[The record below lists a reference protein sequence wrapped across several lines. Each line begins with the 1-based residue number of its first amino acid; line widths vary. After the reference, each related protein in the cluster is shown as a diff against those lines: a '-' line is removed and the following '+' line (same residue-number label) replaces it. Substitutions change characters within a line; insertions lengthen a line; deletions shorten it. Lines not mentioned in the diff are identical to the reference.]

1 MRFRSAI
8 LLLFC
13 LSFVL
18 IPVFDSSAVN
28 VSLRVNEAATKV
40 SLREDAAEVSLAIE
54 NLTADPIRVKLELE
68 WLDPK
73 GNIPNRTGRV
83 ENIPPGAS
91 KLKIPFPLYNHFRDS
106 DTPWFR
112 LKYRITSD
120 EEPRK
125 PFAPVTGIIS
135 LSEMAQEMFE
145 LHVIAADFAVPG
157 KLYRAQVRALH
168 PVNARPIAG
177 VRITSELKFDNDAKD
192 KFTASGITD
201 RSGLVSLSFNLPQSL
216 KLASDVSLSV
226 KGKLGEYSQETDFDL
241 RNWQAKAARIILTT
255 DKPLYQPGQTLHIRA
270 LALDFHNRAIPDTDL
285 EIEVQ
290 DPEHATQFRADL
302 KTSRFGVANA
312 DWTIPDGTR
321 LGDFNIKASLD
332 DEDHG
337 EGEGF
342 QTVKITRY
350 ELPNFAVKTKPDR
363 GFYLP
368 GQNAEV
374 EIRADYLFGQP
385 VTKAKVRVVRETQ
398 RQWNYKLQKWES
410 KEAESFEGEADAT
423 GKFTAK
429 IDLTNA
435 HKDFEDNTY
444 QRFNDLSYAA
454 YFTDQTTGRTEQKR
468 FDLRVTRE
476 PIHVYFIGGD
486 YYQAKGLPIQ
496 FYVSASYADGTP
508 AVCDIAISKQ
518 LEKNYSAGGKEEFT
532 EQQLRTVRTNRF
544 GIAKVSELALPVQ
557 TNDDEFALG
566 LTANDGKGATGHH
579 TENLRLSDDAF
590 VRLRMSKAIYL
601 KGEPIE
607 LRLISNRPNAVAVLS
622 VAKGFEILLSQTVR
636 LRNGK
641 AYVVLPYR
649 PEFND
654 VLSISALIIGERDSN
669 SANSRSVIYPHDP
682 ELKLDVALDRAEYRP
697 GDEATAR
704 FRALTGEGLPVESV
718 LGISVVDRAVEE
730 RARTNGEFG
739 SIRRHDFVRSY
750 LQDSQNVA
758 GITERDLRK
767 LDVKQPI
774 SAELQL
780 AAEILLLNGGYQP
793 RAETSGDF
801 NYDQQRIFNDLTQR
815 TLRPLRV
822 ALDRHY
828 DKTGEYPRNREA
840 LDRILNIAELKF
852 DDLRDPWG
860 NSFHAE
866 FSTSRERDH
875 FNVQSAGA
883 DKKFGTADDFPI
895 YITGW
900 LYFKPLGDL
909 IQRTAQRLAERDGRI
924 SLDVAAFKQ
933 ELNRDGLDFDSLRD
947 RLGKPYS
954 LSLLPRNTMLQIEV
968 TSNSQ
973 GWFAAWSVGIEYFQ
987 PMIPRLNAALEKQF
1001 NADGSFPVSDETL
1014 FATLKTG
1021 GIDSNAMKD
1030 LWGNPYYGN
1039 YLSRILRT
1047 NRISIRFEELQ
1058 KNPLAAQTPQVE
1070 KVNFIELR
1078 SKGPDG
1084 QTNTQ
1089 DDFKV
1094 AEFVRLN
1101 LEQDGP
1107 TSTQTTAS
1115 KPPVNTQIG
1124 TGAIKGVI
1132 TDLNGAVI
1140 PGAIAKAVSR
1150 STNQVYEVRSDA
1162 EGVYLIRNLPSGIY
1176 RLIVFAN
1183 GFKTLSVE
1191 DVPIRSVTLTEANV
1205 VLEVGAVSETVMVS
1219 GGVLETQTE
1228 SASVSNSFR
1237 SDQIA
1242 NLPLNSRNV
1251 ANLLALKPGAQVS
1264 VQSGTSTPRLREHF
1278 QETLVWQP
1286 QLETDKQGRA
1296 RLKFKLADNITTWK
1310 LSVIGSTVDGQIGF
1324 AEKDFTAFQPFFAE
1338 LDPPRVLTEGDEIAL
1353 PVVLR
1358 NYLNKAQTVTT
1369 EMKPEPWFS
1378 LRGSAR
1384 QTTTVQAADAAKA
1397 LFDFRVL
1404 ASVKDGKQRV
1414 TALGS
1419 DANDA
1424 IEKPVTVHPDGEEI
1438 AQSLSQLFGERAKF
1452 DVTIPTNAIKGST
1465 RAELKIY
1472 PNLRAHV
1479 LESIEAILERPH
1491 GCGEQTISSTYPS
1504 LLALRLYELV
1514 GGEESPGAAKAKR
1527 YLQAGYDRLRGYHN
1541 PNGGFAYWHGND
1553 ADVALTAYALKFLH
1567 DAGQFITVD
1576 ESTVSEAY
1584 NWLLKQQRPD
1594 GSWDKYRDDSN
1605 DSRSRAMV
1613 TAYVAKSLAMI
1624 EAQSKAKP
1632 AAELKTALDFLSASI
1647 EENNEAYVIAS
1658 TALAAF
1664 DSGKTALAQK
1674 AVAKLHHLAREEA
1687 GTAYWTVAS
1696 NTPFY
1701 SWGKAGQIE
1710 TTAIAAQA
1718 LMRAGQS
1725 DKQTTASPL
1734 IERSML
1740 FLLQNKDRYGVWH
1753 STQATVNALD
1763 ALLAAETINGLPAGA
1778 AHGAEILVNGK
1789 AATSVAIPAGNKLS
1803 APLTVDLSQFVGS
1816 GTQQIEIRRPA
1827 NSSIATAQ
1835 LVMSHY
1841 RPWTAMPATEATPE
1855 TNAANSMRLKV
1866 KYDHS
1871 EVKIGEEVV
1880 CHVEAAR
1887 VAGYGRGMM
1896 LAEIGL
1902 PPGAEV
1908 DRASLESAV
1917 RDNGYSVNQY
1927 DVLPDRVVVYLW
1939 PQSGGT
1945 KFSFKFK
1952 LRYSVKAQSAPS
1964 LLYDYYNPEAKVV
1977 IAPTRFVAQ

>member
-13 LSFVL
+13 MLFIL
-18 IPVFDSSAVN
+18 IPAFRSSAIN
-28 VSLRVNEAATKV
+28 TPLRVNEAATRV
-40 SLREDAAEVSLAIE
+40 SLRETSAEVALAVE
-54 NLTADPIRVKLELE
+54 NLTAEPIRVKLELE

-73 GNIPNRTGRV
+73 DNVPNRTGRV
-83 ENIPPGAS
+83 ENILPGAS
-91 KLKIPFPLYNHFRDS
+91 KLKIPFPLYNYFRDS

-112 LKYRITSD
+112 LRYRITSD
-120 EEPRK
+120 EEMSK

-145 LHVIAADFAVPG
+145 LHVIASDFAVPG

-168 PVNARPIAG
+168 PVNAKPIAG
-177 VRITSELKFDNDAKD
+177 VHITSELKFDNDAED

-201 RSGLVSLSFNLPQSL
+201 RNGLVSLSFNLPQNL
-216 KLASDVSLSV
+216 KPEDGTLNVT
-226 KGKLGEYSQETDFDL
+226 GKLGEYTQESEFDL
-241 RNWQAKAARIILTT
+241 STHYARMARIILTT

-270 LALDFHNRAIPDTDL
+270 LALDFHNRAIPDTEL
-285 EIEVQ
+285 EIEVE
-290 DPEHATQFRADL
+290 DPEHATQFRTNL

-337 EGEGF
+337 EGESF

-350 ELPNFAVKTKPDR
+350 ELPNFAVKTKPNR
-363 GFYLP
+363 GYYLP

-385 VTKAKVRVVRETQ
+385 VTKAKVRVVRETE

-410 KEAESFEGEADAT
+410 NEAESFEGEADAT

-435 HKDFEDNTY
+435 HKDFADETY
-444 QRFNDLSYAA
+444 RRFNDLSYAA

-476 PIHVYFIGGD
+476 PIHVYFIGGN
-486 YYQAKGLPIQ
+486 YSQAKGLPVQ

-518 LEKNYSAGGKEEFT
+518 IEKDNSAGGKEEFA

-557 TNDDEFALG
+557 TEDDEFALG
-566 LTANDGKGATGHH
+566 LTANDSKGATGHH
-579 TENLRLSDDAF
+579 TENLRLSDDAV
-590 VRLRMSKAIYL
+590 VRLRMSKAIFL

-669 SANSRSVIYPHDP
+669 SANSRSVIYPHDH

-704 FRALTGEGLPVESV
+704 FRALTGEGLPVESA

-739 SIRRHDFVRSY
+739 SRQRHDFVRSY
-750 LQDSQNVA
+750 LQDSQSVA
-758 GITERDLRK
+758 GITVRDLQK
-767 LDVKQPI
+767 LDVTQPI

-780 AAEILLLNGGYQP
+780 AAEILLLNGNYQP
-793 RAETSGDF
+793 RPQTSGDF

-828 DKTGEYPRNREA
+828 DKTGEYPRNRES

-860 NSFHAE
+860 NSFRAE

-900 LYFKPLGDL
+900 LYFKPLGDV

-933 ELNRDGLDFDSLRD
+933 ELKRDGLDFDSLRD

-1001 NADGSFPVSDETL
+1001 DADGSFPTSDETL
-1014 FATLKTG
+1014 YATLKAG
-1021 GIDSNAMKD
+1021 GFEPERLKD
-1030 LWGNPYYGN
+1030 IWGNPYYGS
-1039 YLSRILRT
+1039 YLNRILRT
-1047 NRISIRFEELQ
+1047 SHVSIRFEELQ
-1058 KNPLAAQTPQVE
+1058 KNPQAAKTPQVE
-1070 KVNFIELR
+1070 KVNLIELR

-1084 QTNTQ
+1084 QANTQ

-1094 AEFVRLN
+1094 ADFVRMK
-1101 LEQDGP
+1101 LEQDGS
-1107 TSTQTTAS
+1107 TSAQTTAP
-1115 KPPVNTQIG
+1115 KPSANAPIG

-1132 TDLNGAVI
+1132 TDASGAVI
-1140 PGAIAKAVSR
+1140 SNATAKAVNLSA
-1150 STNQVYEVRSDA
+1150 NQVYEVRSNA
-1162 EGVYLIRNLPSGIY
+1162 EGEYLIRNLPSGIY
-1176 RLIVFAN
+1176 RLVVFAN

-1205 VLEVGAVSETVMVS
+1205 VLEVGSVSETVAVS
-1219 GGVLETQTE
+1219 GGVLEVQTE
-1228 SASVSNSFR
+1228 SASVSST
-1237 SDQIA
+1237 QIA

-1264 VQSGTSTPRLREHF
+1264 AKVETSTPRLREHF

-1338 LDPPRVLTEGDEIAL
+1338 LDPPRV
-1353 PVVLR
+1353 
-1358 NYLNKAQTVTT
+1358 
-1369 EMKPEPWFS
+1369 
-1378 LRGSAR
+1378 
-1384 QTTTVQAADAAKA
+1384 
-1397 LFDFRVL
+1397 
-1404 ASVKDGKQRV
+1404 
-1414 TALGS
+1414 
-1419 DANDA
+1419 
-1424 IEKPVTVHPDGEEI
+1424 
-1438 AQSLSQLFGERAKF
+1438 
-1452 DVTIPTNAIKGST
+1452 
-1465 RAELKIY
+1465 
-1472 PNLRAHV
+1472 
-1479 LESIEAILERPH
+1479 
-1491 GCGEQTISSTYPS
+1491 
-1504 LLALRLYELV
+1504 
-1514 GGEESPGAAKAKR
+1514 
-1527 YLQAGYDRLRGYHN
+1527 
-1541 PNGGFAYWHGND
+1541 
-1553 ADVALTAYALKFLH
+1553 
-1567 DAGQFITVD
+1567 
-1576 ESTVSEAY
+1576 
-1584 NWLLKQQRPD
+1584 
-1594 GSWDKYRDDSN
+1594 
-1605 DSRSRAMV
+1605 
-1613 TAYVAKSLAMI
+1613 
-1624 EAQSKAKP
+1624 
-1632 AAELKTALDFLSASI
+1632 
-1647 EENNEAYVIAS
+1647 
-1658 TALAAF
+1658 
-1664 DSGKTALAQK
+1664 
-1674 AVAKLHHLAREEA
+1674 
-1687 GTAYWTVAS
+1687 
-1696 NTPFY
+1696 
-1701 SWGKAGQIE
+1701 
-1710 TTAIAAQA
+1710 
-1718 LMRAGQS
+1718 
-1725 DKQTTASPL
+1725 
-1734 IERSML
+1734 
-1740 FLLQNKDRYGVWH
+1740 
-1753 STQATVNALD
+1753 
-1763 ALLAAETINGLPAGA
+1763 
-1778 AHGAEILVNGK
+1778 
-1789 AATSVAIPAGNKLS
+1789 
-1803 APLTVDLSQFVGS
+1803 
-1816 GTQQIEIRRPA
+1816 
-1827 NSSIATAQ
+1827 
-1835 LVMSHY
+1835 
-1841 RPWTAMPATEATPE
+1841 
-1855 TNAANSMRLKV
+1855 
-1866 KYDHS
+1866 
-1871 EVKIGEEVV
+1871 
-1880 CHVEAAR
+1880 
-1887 VAGYGRGMM
+1887 
-1896 LAEIGL
+1896 
-1902 PPGAEV
+1902 
-1908 DRASLESAV
+1908 
-1917 RDNGYSVNQY
+1917 
-1927 DVLPDRVVVYLW
+1927 
-1939 PQSGGT
+1939 
-1945 KFSFKFK
+1945 
-1952 LRYSVKAQSAPS
+1952 
-1964 LLYDYYNPEAKVV
+1964 
-1977 IAPTRFVAQ
+1977 

>member
-1 MRFRSAI
+1 MRVRSAF
-8 LLLFC
+8 LLFC
-13 LSFVL
+13 LLCLLFP
-18 IPVFDSSAVN
+18 IFRSSAVN
-28 VSLRVNEAATKV
+28 VTLRVNEAATRI
-40 SLREDAAEVSLAIE
+40 SLRESSAEVALAVE
-54 NLTADPIRVKLELE
+54 NLTAETIRVKLELE

-73 GNIPNRTGRV
+73 DNVSNQTGRV
-83 ENIPPGAS
+83 ENISPGAS
-91 KLKIPFPLYNHFRDS
+91 KLKVPFPLYNYFKDS

-112 LKYRITSD
+112 LRYRITSD

-145 LHVIAADFAVPG
+145 LHVIASDFAVPG

-168 PVNARPIAG
+168 PVSAQPVAG
-177 VRITSELKFDNDAKD
+177 VRITGELKFDNDAED

-201 RSGLVSLSFNLPQSL
+201 RSGLASLSFNLPQNL
-216 KLASDVSLSV
+216 KLEDGTLGVT
-226 KGKLGEYSQETDFDL
+226 GKLGEYTQETEFDL
-241 RNWQAKAARIILTT
+241 NAQYAQMARIILTT

-270 LALDFHNRAIPDTDL
+270 LAMDFRNRAIPDAEL
-285 EIEVQ
+285 EIEVE
-290 DPEHATQFRADL
+290 DPEHATQFRANL
-302 KTSRFGVANA
+302 KTSRFGVANT
-312 DWTIPDGTR
+312 DWMIPDGTR
-321 LGDFNIKASLD
+321 LGDFNIKALLD
-332 DEDHG
+332 DEEHG
-337 EGEGF
+337 EGQGF

-363 GFYLP
+363 GYYLP
-368 GQNAEV
+368 GQNAEIV
-374 EIRADYLFGQP
+374 IRADYLFGQP
-385 VTKAKVRVVRETQ
+385 VTKAKARVVRETQ
-398 RQWNYKLQKWES
+398 RQWNYNLQKWES
-410 KEAESFEGEADAT
+410 KEAESYEGEADAT

-429 IDLTNA
+429 IDLTVA

-486 YYQAKGLPIQ
+486 YRQAKGLPMQ

-508 AVCDIAISKQ
+508 AVCDIAISEQ
-518 LEKNYSAGGKEEFT
+518 IEKDVSEHR
-532 EQQLRTVRTNRF
+532 LRTVKTNRF
-544 GIAKVSELALPVQ
+544 GIAKISELTLPVQ
-557 TNDDEFALG
+557 TDDNDFSLS

-590 VRLRMSKAIYL
+590 VRLRMNKAIYL

-607 LRLISNRPNAVAVLS
+607 LRLVSNRPNAVAVLS
-622 VAKGFEILLSQTVR
+622 VAKGFEILHSQTVR
-636 LRNGK
+636 LRNGR
-641 AYVVLPYR
+641 AFVVLPYR

-654 VLSISALIIGERDSN
+654 VLSISALLSGERDSGQ
-669 SANSRSVIYPHDP
+669 ANFRSVIYPRDN
-682 ELKLDVALDRAEYRP
+682 ELKVDVALDRAEYRP

-704 FRALTGEGLPVESV
+704 FRALTGEGLPVESA
-718 LGISVVDRAVEE
+718 LGVSVVDRAVEE

-739 SIRRHDFVRSY
+739 SMRGHDFVRSY

-758 GITERDLRK
+758 GITVRDLRK

-780 AAEILLLNGGYQP
+780 AAEVLLLNGGYQP

-801 NYDQQRIFNDLTQR
+801 NYDQQRVFNDLTQR
-815 TLRPLRV
+815 TLRPLRL

-828 DKTGEYPRNREA
+828 DKTGEYPRNRES

-860 NSFHAE
+860 NSFRAE
-866 FSTSRERDH
+866 FGTSSERDY

-895 YITGW
+895 YITEW
-900 LYFKPLGDL
+900 PYFKPLGDL

-933 ELNRDGLDFDSLRD
+933 ELKRDGLDFDSLRD
-947 RLGKPYS
+947 RWGKPYS
-954 LSLLPRNTMLQIEV
+954 LSLFPRNAMLQIEV
-968 TSNSQ
+968 TSNSR
-973 GWFAAWSVGIEYFQ
+973 GWFAAWSVGIEYFR
-987 PMIPRLNAALEKQF
+987 PMIPRLDAALEKQF
-1001 NADGSFPVSDETL
+1001 TADGSFPASDEAL
-1014 FATLKTG
+1014 YATLKAG

-1030 LWGNPYYGN
+1030 LWGNPYYGT
-1039 YLSRILRT
+1039 YQSRVFRA
-1047 NRISIRFEELQ
+1047 NRISITFSELQ
-1058 KNPLAAQTPQVE
+1058 KNPQAAQTPQVE
-1070 KVNFIELR
+1070 KVNLIELR

-1084 QTNTQ
+1084 KANTQ

-1094 AEFVRLN
+1094 ADFVRMK
-1101 LEQDGP
+1101 LEQDG
-1107 TSTQTTAS
+1107 STYAQTTDP
-1115 KPPVNTQIG
+1115 KPSANAPTG

-1132 TDLNGAVI
+1132 TDASGAVI
-1140 PGAIAKAVSR
+1140 SNATAKAVNL
-1150 STNQVYEVRSDA
+1150 STNQVYEVLSNA
-1162 EGVYLIRNLPSGIY
+1162 EGEYLIRNLPSGIY
-1176 RLIVFAN
+1176 RLAVSAN
-1183 GFKTLSVE
+1183 GFKSLSIE
-1191 DVPIRSVTLTEANV
+1191 DVPVRSVTLTEANV

-1219 GGVLETQTE
+1219 GDVVQLQTE
-1228 SASVSNSFR
+1228 SASVSSR
-1237 SDQIA
+1237 QIA

-1251 ANLLALKPGAQVS
+1251 ANLLVLKPGAQVS
-1264 VQSGTSTPRLREHF
+1264 AKAETSTPRLREHF

-1358 NYLNKAQTVTT
+1358 NYLNKPQIVTT
-1369 EMKPEPWFS
+1369 EMKPESWFT
-1378 LRGSAR
+1378 LLGSAR
-1384 QTTTVQAADAAKA
+1384 QRITVNSADAAKA
-1397 LFDFRVL
+1397 VFDFRVL

-1414 TALGS
+1414 TAIGS

-1452 DVTIPTNAIKGST
+1452 DVIIPTDAIKGSP

-1479 LESIEAILERPH
+1479 LESIEAIMQRPY

-1504 LLALRLYELV
+1504 LLALRLYKLI
-1514 GGEESPGAAKAKR
+1514 GGEASPGATKAKR
-1527 YLQAGYDRLRGYHN
+1527 YLQSGYDRLMGYRKAGGGIGYW
-1541 PNGGFAYWHGND
+1541 PNSE
-1553 ADVALTAYALKFLH
+1553 ADIALTAYALKFLH
-1567 DAGQFITVD
+1567 DAAEFIDVD
-1576 ESTVSEAY
+1576 ETTVKSAQV
-1584 NWLLKQQRPD
+1584 WLFKQQRSD
-1594 GSWDKYRDDSN
+1594 GSWNRYGFDSQDN
-1605 DSRSRAMV
+1605 RSRAMT
-1613 TAYVAKSLAMI
+1613 TAYVTRTLAML
-1624 EAQSKAKP
+1624 AALSKPKSGSG
-1632 AAELKTALDFLSASI
+1632 ELKSALGFLA
-1647 EENNEAYVIAS
+1647 EQLNETRDAYVVAS
-1658 TALAAF
+1658 LALAAF
-1664 DSGKTALAQK
+1664 DTGDTAVAEK
-1674 AVAKLHHLAREEA
+1674 AVGKLKTLAIEEA
-1687 GTAYWTVAS
+1687 GTTYWTVES
-1696 NTPFY
+1696 STPFH
-1701 SWGKAGQIE
+1701 SWGLAGRIE

-1718 LMRAGQS
+1718 LMRAEPANASAQS
-1725 DKQTTASPL
+1725 SL
-1734 IERSML
+1734 L
-1740 FLLQNKDRYGVWH
+1740 FLLRGKDRFGVWH

-1763 ALLAAETINGLPAGA
+1763 ALLAAETINSLPAGGE
-1778 AHGAEILVNGK
+1778 HKAEIFINDKL
-1789 AATSVAIPAGNKLS
+1789 ATSIVIPSGDKLS
-1803 APLTVDLSQFVGS
+1803 APQTVDLSGFVGS
-1816 GTQQIEIRRPA
+1816 GEQRIEIRRSA
-1827 NSSIATAQ
+1827 NSAAATAQ
-1835 LVMSHY
+1835 LVASFY
-1841 RPWTAMPATEATPE
+1841 RPWPASKADATAT
-1855 TNAANSMRLKV
+1855 NSMRLSV
-1866 KYDHS
+1866 KYDRN
-1871 EVKIGEEVV
+1871 ELKIGEEVI
-1880 CHVEAAR
+1880 CRVEAAR
-1887 VAGYGRGMM
+1887 LSSYGRGMM

-1917 RDNGYSVNQY
+1917 RDGGYELNQY

-1939 PQSGGT
+1939 PQTNGT

-1952 LRYSVKAQSAPS
+1952 LRYGIRAQSAPS
-1964 LLYDYYNPEAKVV
+1964 VLYDYYNPEARAV
-1977 IAPTRFVAQ
+1977 IAPTRFVAR